1 LVVQS
6 NLEFDGL
13 DKVGFPP
20 TICVNKECFCSC
32 FKRMVSSLRL
42 GLVFTVQP
50 NGANIHGSTAVQVTS
65 HCRPEILSQR
75 KNLAVIGQT
84 LRTSI
89 AAVTSTQYSHRIR
102 TWGVVKKAVRRCRSE
117 RWLTITTVSSH
128 VLALFPLIDT
138 MSSSRRWGLHLWSRS
153 PNEATPNT
161 SNT

>member
-1 LVVQS
+1 LFSPIWSSTVSTKSGFLPLFASTKSAFAVVLS
-6 NLEFDGL
+6 AWYRVCGW
-13 DKVGFPP
+13 GW
-20 TICVNKECFCSC
+20 CSP
-32 FKRMVSSLRL
+32 FSH
-42 GLVFTVQP
+42 
-50 NGANIHGSTAVQVTS
+50 NGGNIHGSTAVQVTS